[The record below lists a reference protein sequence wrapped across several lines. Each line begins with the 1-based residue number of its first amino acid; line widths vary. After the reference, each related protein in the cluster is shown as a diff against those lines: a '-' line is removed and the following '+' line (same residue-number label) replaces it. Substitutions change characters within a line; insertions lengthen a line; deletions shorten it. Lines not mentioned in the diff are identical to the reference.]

1 MTEVPGRGVRPSA
14 DNVALG
20 IGLTVLS
27 VMIFGV
33 QDAVSKILVQTWS
46 PFQISMMRYWA
57 FGLFSLYLVSR
68 QAPLHLAFQTKML
81 VWQVARGVLLMLD
94 IWLFALAIQTVP
106 LAELGAISLIYPLL
120 VTLFAVLILGEQ
132 VGPFRLAMVV
142 LGFCGALVII
152 RPGGLPF
159 DLGLLFA
166 VLSATCY
173 AAYIICTRKVA
184 TVDNTATSM
193 VYVGVIGMVM
203 STAVGVFFWEPMDF
217 AGLALVAVL
226 MVTTVSA
233 HGLMMVALSHAP
245 ASVLQPFNYL
255 SLPWAITLSFL
266 VFGHLIDFI
275 SLLGA
280 LVIVAAG
287 LAIWARERKKAS

>member
-1 MTEVPGRGVRPSA
+1 MTDGQNQHWKADDITRGIS
-14 DNVALG
+14 
-20 IGLTVLS
+20 ITVLA
-27 VMIFGV
+27 VLIFGS
-33 QDAVSKILVQTWS
+33 QDAISKVLVQTWS

-57 FGLFSLYLVSR
+57 FGVFSLFLVWR
-68 QAPLHLAFQTKML
+68 RAPLHLAFQTRMP
-81 VWQVARGVLLMLD
+81 VWQIARGVLLMLD
-94 IWLFALAIQTVP
+94 IWLFALAIRTVP

-120 VTLFAVLILGEQ
+120 VTLFAILVLNER
-132 VGPFRLAMVV
+132 VGPFRLAMVFV
-142 LGFCGALVII
+142 GFCGALVII
-152 RPGGLPF
+152 RPGGMPL

-184 TVDNTATSM
+184 KVDSTATSM

-203 STAVGVFFWEPMDF
+203 SSAVGVFFWEPMDLT
-217 AGLALVAVL
+217 GILLVAVL
-226 MVTTVSA
+226 MVMTISA
-233 HGLMMVALSHAP
+233 HGLMMVALSYAP

-255 SLPWAITLSFL
+255 SLPWAITLSFI

-287 LAIWARERKKAS
+287 LAIWARERKKAK